1 LRWAVLVGVL
11 AATTFLGTADLALA
25 AAAVSLD
32 PRPDG
37 TLVLVGSGWRPGQ
50 ELVISL
56 GTDAFPALADAT
68 GSFEIPTGLLVTS
81 GPPLSI
87 TIRHPD
93 ASSLAFAHL
102 GPPADPGSS
111 NPFAV
116 LFAESLAMGAK
127 VFAFSAGGLS
137 LTALATRAVRA
148 RGRARASR

>member
-1 LRWAVLVGVL
+1 VLVGVL

-93 ASSLAFAHL
+93 ASSLAFTHL
-102 GPPADPGSS
+102 SPAPEQSLDSP

-127 VFAFSAGGLS
+127 AFAFTAAGLS
-137 LTALATRAVRA
+137 LTALGTRAIRA